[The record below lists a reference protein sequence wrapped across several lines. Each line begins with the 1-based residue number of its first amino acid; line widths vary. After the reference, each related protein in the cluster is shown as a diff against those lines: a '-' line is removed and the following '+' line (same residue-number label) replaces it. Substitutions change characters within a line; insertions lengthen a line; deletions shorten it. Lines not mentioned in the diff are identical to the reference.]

1 MSEIR
6 VDTISEKTSAN
17 GVAIDS
23 VTLKDGGATLTDN
36 ITFSASGKGVHLGV
50 TTATASNLLDD
61 YEEGTFTPVLSD
73 AASGGNTAS
82 IGHKSG
88 VYIKVGQ
95 LVTVMVNMFNI
106 TKSGMTSSNVLNF
119 QGLPFAVADS
129 FFSHVVGSCEVD
141 SIDFTG
147 YVTTAVYN
155 DSTAVQ
161 FRNNSDSTN
170 DAGLLVSAITTA
182 ADSDINFTVTYKTA

>member
-73 AASGGNTAS
+73 AQSGGNTAS
-82 IGHKSG
+82 IEHKTG
-88 VYIKVGQ
+88 VYVKVGNV
-95 LVTVMVNMFNI
+95 VTVMVNMFNI
-106 TKSGMTSSNVLNF
+106 TKSGMTSSNNLEF
-119 QGLPFAVADS
+119 QGLPFSVSND
-129 FFSHVVGSCEVD
+129 FFSHVVGVAEVD
-141 SIDFTG
+141 SVDFSG
-147 YVTTAVYN
+147 YVTTAAYN
-155 DSTAVQ
+155 NSTRLL
-161 FRNNSDSTN
+161 FRNVVDSST
-170 DAGLLVSAITTA
+170 DGTLAISNLTTDS
-182 ADSDINFTVTYKTA
+182 DSDINFTITYKTA

>member
-1 MSEIR
+1 MAA
-6 VDTISEKTSAN
+6 TIPTNGMGLDAGLDITGGNLTFKTA
-17 GVAIDS
+17 D
-23 VTLKDGGATLTDN
+23 
-36 ITFSASGKGVHLGV
+36 KGVHLGV
-50 TTATASNLLDD
+50 TSATAANLLDD

-82 IGHKSG
+82 IGLKSG
-88 VYIKVGQ
+88 VYIKVGN

-119 QGLPFAVADS
+119 QGLPFTVANS
-129 FFSHVVGSCEVD
+129 FYSHVVGSCEVD

-147 YVTTAVYN
+147 YVTISVYN
-155 DSTAVQ
+155 NSTSVQ

>member
-73 AASGGNTAS
+73 AQSGGNTAS
-82 IGHKSG
+82 IGHKTG
-88 VYIKVGQ
+88 VYVKVGNV
-95 LVTVMVNMFNI
+95 VTVMVNMFNI
-106 TKSGMTSSNVLNF
+106 TKSGMTSSNNLEF
-119 QGLPFAVADS
+119 QGLPFSVSND
-129 FFSHVVGSCEVD
+129 FFSHVVGIAEVD
-141 SIDFTG
+141 SVDFTG
-147 YVTTAVYN
+147 YVTTAAYN
-155 DSTAVQ
+155 NSTRVL
-161 FRNNSDSTN
+161 FRNVVDSST
-170 DAGLLVSAITTA
+170 DGTLTVSNLTTA
-182 ADSDINFTVTYKTA
+182 ADSDINFTITYKTA